1 MLRVAL
7 LLTGELRTLQETH
20 KSILLNLIEPNMAD
34 VFIHYAQQS
43 YKEKNSVFDP
53 STFGKLW
60 GQEAVKKVACWS
72 AADDKEHE
80 FYRQQVA
87 QVKPCTS
94 KLTANRNYLL
104 YGSGTLY
111 EYTQVLKCA
120 QLMTQYEQEHNL
132 KYDIVLRARLDMMF
146 FKPFPVRTFFQHND
160 ISRLSMTDIVSLQ
173 LPFLQQKQA
182 IKMPETGLEGKAL
195 DFPAVWTLRKNMLW
209 IASRKRVFSLLY
221 GLIHFYGDYY
231 DASNPH
237 WCWDSESQF
246 SLHCKAHDILHI
258 DYHSDVEEHYLRS
271 RSANRLT
278 TTAPSEV
285 DERLVFTVCRPA
297 SYQAF
302 AEP

>member
-111 EYTQVLKCA
+111 ISTTRPCVGKRIIAVPIWALLVSCFICD
-120 QLMTQYEQEHNL
+120 T
-132 KYDIVLRARLDMMF
+132 MMPLF
-146 FKPFPVRTFFQHND
+146 VATVMPFSWHVIRPCRWMCNAKQTLFLAC
-160 ISRLSMTDIVSLQ
+160 SVS
-173 LPFLQQKQA
+173 
-182 IKMPETGLEGKAL
+182 
-195 DFPAVWTLRKNMLW
+195 W
-209 IASRKRVFSLLY
+209 IAL
-221 GLIHFYGDYY
+221 
-231 DASNPH
+231 
-237 WCWDSESQF
+237 
-246 SLHCKAHDILHI
+246 
-258 DYHSDVEEHYLRS
+258 
-271 RSANRLT
+271 
-278 TTAPSEV
+278 
-285 DERLVFTVCRPA
+285 
-297 SYQAF
+297 
-302 AEP
+302 